1 VETDQTSTSGNGC
14 RAPIRQAQPKP
25 TPKEPDDGL
34 VTVYTGDGKGK
45 TCAALGMVFRALGR
59 GLDVAVVVF
68 ERPDWPTGECLFAQ
82 ALPQLS
88 YLVAHDL
95 MRSPPVSPQTADRL
109 AFGDAWLR
117 AAACMASGT
126 HRLIVL
132 DNIFAALNAGHLRA
146 ADVVAA
152 LRARPPHVH
161 VVCTGAQAPPALLA
175 VADVVTEMVRH
186 RHAFAREQVVQVGVD
201 F

>member
-1 VETDQTSTSGNGC
+1 METVQTSTSSQRR
-14 RAPIRQAQPKP
+14 RAAALQAQAKP
-25 TPKEPDDGL
+25 TAKEPSDGL
-34 VTVYTGDGKGK
+34 LTVYTGDGKGK

-59 GLDVAVVVF
+59 GVDVAVVVF
-68 ERPDWPTGECLFAQ
+68 ERPVWPAGESLFAQ
-82 ALPQLS
+82 ALPQLA
-88 YLVAHDL
+88 YLVAGDL
-95 MRSPPVSPQTADRL
+95 LRSPPADAQAADRL

-132 DNIFAALNAGHLRA
+132 DNIFAAITAGHLRA
-146 ADVVAA
+146 ADVLAT

-161 VVCTGAQAPPALLA
+161 VVCTGAQAPPTLLA
-175 VADVVTEMVRH
+175 AADVVTEMVRH